1 VQFLDFSVVIHLFI
15 VVFDEDALLDEAVD
29 EVDHH
34 GIGLRE
40 QGKDFKIL
48 HKMGLHVPR
57 VGGGD

>member
-1 VQFLDFSVVIHLFI
+1 MQFLDFSVVVHLFV

-40 QGKDFKIL
+40 QGKDFEQN
-48 HKMGLHVPR
+48 GLACSKG
-57 VGGGD
+57 VGR